1 MKPPIPAPAYA
12 GLYVLLCEIAREH
25 GYALAIH
32 GTMAND
38 LDVIAIPW
46 TDEAIP
52 AKELAWAFFDK
63 LHWMHHRALP
73 DDFYEIELKPHGRQ
87 AWKIPLFPGPACVD
101 LSIMPRS
108 FK

>member
-32 GTMAND
+32 GTMATD

-46 TDEAIP
+46 TDEAIT
-52 AKELAWAFFDK
+52 AGELAVIFFNQ
-63 LHWMHHRALP
+63 LHWIHQSDLGEG
-73 DDFYEIELKPHGRQ
+73 FIKFEQKPHGRV
-87 AWKIPLFPGPACVD
+87 AYKIPLFPGPACVD